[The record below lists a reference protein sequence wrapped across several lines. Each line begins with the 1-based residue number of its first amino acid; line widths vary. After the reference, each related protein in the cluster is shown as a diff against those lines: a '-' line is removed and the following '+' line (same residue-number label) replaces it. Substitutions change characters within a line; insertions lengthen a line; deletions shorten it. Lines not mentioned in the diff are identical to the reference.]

1 MSNTSTINVEN
12 INIAVVDAVQTKLRQ
27 TTSKYARITPRRP
40 KKAVYSKYKKLLQ
53 TTPSTQNKTEP
64 ICSLELG
71 LKQFLNNKINLLSEA
86 WINTFGLS
94 PFWACP
100 FFKVH
105 VIFRESVSRVYWN
118 SKLFVEHCAIVGSI
132 IVFSIIVLTDVS
144 YFEIHWISQT
154 YWWLI
159 SRKVFSV
166 AFVPI
171 ARVNS
176 FSVPCDILPVTWWK
190 N

>member
-1 MSNTSTINVEN
+1 MPSKPNSAKLYQNTPESHQGDRKRQSTASKKNQKLHE
-12 INIAVVDAVQTKLRQ
+12 TK
-27 TTSKYARITPRRP
+27 
-40 KKAVYSKYKKLLQ
+40 
-53 TTPSTQNKTEP
+53 PSTQNKTKP
-64 ICSLELG
+64 IFSLELG
-71 LKQFLNNKINLLSEA
+71 LKQFLYNKINLLSEA

-132 IVFSIIVLTDVS
+132 IVFSIIFLTDVS

>member
-1 MSNTSTINVEN
+1 MPSKPNSAKLHQNTPESHQGDRKRQST
-12 INIAVVDAVQTKLRQ
+12 ASTKNQKLHQ
-27 TTSKYARITPRRP
+27 TT
-40 KKAVYSKYKKLLQ
+40 L
-53 TTPSTQNKTEP
+53 STQNKTEP
-64 ICSLELG
+64 IFSLEKG
-71 LKQFLNNKINLLSEA
+71 LKQFLYNKINLISEA

-132 IVFSIIVLTDVS
+132 IVFSIIFLTDVS

-154 YWWLI
+154 YWWFI

-166 AFVPI
+166 AFDPI